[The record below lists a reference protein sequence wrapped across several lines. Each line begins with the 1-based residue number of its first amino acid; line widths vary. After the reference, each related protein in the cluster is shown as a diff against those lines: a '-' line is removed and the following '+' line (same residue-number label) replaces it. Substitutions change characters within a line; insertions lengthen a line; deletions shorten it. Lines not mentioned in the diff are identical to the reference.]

1 MPKPSQRVR
10 SLKRVSKALPGGR
23 CATHYRAE
31 AVASMSCAACGKH
44 LLGIP
49 RLTSMEFRKLN
60 RTRKK
65 VSRIYGGQLCH
76 SCLKTALKKAVET
89 LSHA

>member
-10 SLKRVSKALPGGR
+10 SLKRIRKALPGGR
-23 CATHYRAE
+23 GATHYKAE
-31 AVASMSCAACGKH
+31 VGASLSCAVCGEP
-44 LLGIP
+44 LAGIP
-49 RLTSMEFRKLN
+49 KLTSIKFRKLN

-76 SCLKTALKKAVET
+76 SCLKTALKQAVKN